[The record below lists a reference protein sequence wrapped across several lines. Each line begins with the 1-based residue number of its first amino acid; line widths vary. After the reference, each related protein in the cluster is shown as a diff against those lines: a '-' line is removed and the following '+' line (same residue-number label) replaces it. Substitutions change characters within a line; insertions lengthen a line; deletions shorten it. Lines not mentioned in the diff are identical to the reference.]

1 MQPASPRNWRVRR
14 AYDRVQPVSS
24 RCSRPG
30 LRSSAGTGRRT
41 PTRRCA
47 ARRLGTRNSPGGR
60 NPPRRN
66 GTPDTRSFANAAHRP
81 APRTADRQ
89 GSRQP
94 RDIGPRRGGSGDL
107 LRIVRSARKVVGLP
121 RQDSER
127 PAPIAGAGRRV
138 VWVRRR
144 RLPPAGRNRGTG
156 PGCDAPYRR
165 RPSFGHG
172 RLPGCGR
179 ASPAVSPSSGSCR
192 GSGGSVGLLDTAGSS
207 PVEVPSGGF
216 VSGRDRLFIR
226 EVESAA
232 VGPSVDTGQVGDE
245 QDRQRA
251 NAWSPGQAILND
263 TGAREPEHTFHQPV
277 PITARI
283 VWADDGEEHIETV
296 ALGWTGRG
304 RVRAHHRHP
313 VPTAGRL
320 ARRRQRH
327 PTEGG

>member
-156 PGCDAPYRR
+156 PPDATRHI
-165 RPSFGHG
+165 GVVQ
-172 RLPGCGR
+172 
-179 ASPAVSPSSGSCR
+179 ASVMGDCPDAVEHRQQFRPAVVAAGVR
-192 GSGGSVGLLDTAGSS
+192 G
-207 PVEVPSGGF
+207 
-216 VSGRDRLFIR
+216 DR
-226 EVESAA
+226 
-232 VGPSVDTGQVGDE
+232 
-245 QDRQRA
+245 
-251 NAWSPGQAILND
+251 
-263 TGAREPEHTFHQPV
+263 
-277 PITARI
+277 
-283 VWADDGEEHIETV
+283 
-296 ALGWTGRG
+296 
-304 RVRAHHRHP
+304 
-313 VPTAGRL
+313 
-320 ARRRQRH
+320 
-327 PTEGG
+327 